1 MHIIASSEPQKFRLN
16 VPQGNIG
23 GTSVVAVG
31 NDMSNK
37 DVNNHF
43 LKGVTIHSL
52 NLPLDSPVVMNI
64 DVEGHELEVLLG
76 ETGFLR
82 GANIVYANT
91 ELRSN
96 LYTNPRGRCRI

>member
-1 MHIIASSEPQKFRLN
+1 M
-16 VPQGNIG
+16 
-23 GTSVVAVG
+23 VAVG

-43 LKGVTIHSL
+43 LKGVTIDSL
-52 NLPLDSPVVMNI
+52 NLPIDSPVVMKI

-76 ETGFLR
+76 AIGFLR
-82 GANIVYANT
+82 GANIVYANM

-96 LYTNPRGRCRI
+96 LYTDQRWNRCPRPKSPARRLGSTRC